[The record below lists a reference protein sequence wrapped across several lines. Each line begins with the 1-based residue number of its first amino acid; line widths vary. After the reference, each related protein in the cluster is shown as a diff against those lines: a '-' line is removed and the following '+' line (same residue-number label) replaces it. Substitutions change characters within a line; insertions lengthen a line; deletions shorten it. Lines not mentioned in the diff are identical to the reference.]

1 MTPRYLLDTN
11 ILSEPMRPR
20 PKQKALNRIQQYEGR
35 LATAAP
41 VLHELLFGC
50 LILPISK
57 RRDALEAYLQDI
69 ILPVF
74 PVLPYDTRAAQWH
87 AAERS
92 RQLAVGKRS
101 PFVDGQIAAI
111 AQTNDLILVTDNTK
125 DFRDF
130 KDLRIENWLR

>member
-1 MTPRYLLDTN
+1 
-11 ILSEPMRPR
+11 MRPK
-20 PKQKALNRIQQYEGR
+20 PEQKILNHIQQYEGR

-41 VLHELLFGC
+41 VLHELLYGC
-50 LILPISK
+50 LSLPVSK

-74 PVLPYDTRAAQWH
+74 PILPYDARAAQWH
-87 AAERS
+87 AAERV
-92 RQLAVGKRS
+92 RQLAVGKS
-101 PFVDGQIAAI
+101 AAFVDGQIAAI

-130 KDLRIENWLR
+130 KDLRIENWVR